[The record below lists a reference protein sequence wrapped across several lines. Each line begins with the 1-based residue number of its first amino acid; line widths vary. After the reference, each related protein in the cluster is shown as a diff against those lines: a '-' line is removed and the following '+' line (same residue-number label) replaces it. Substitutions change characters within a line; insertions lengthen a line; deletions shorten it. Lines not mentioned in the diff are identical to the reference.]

1 MSNPYFGPNLIPG
14 IMIWTKLN
22 IIDLIEKKPPGQKSG
37 NVCGSILKQEP
48 SQPKDLKIGLYLFS
62 SFCLFGFFCC
72 CFFADF
78 ECLPYPLH
86 FQIRCYV
93 PKIYKTCFP
102 IQRACLKTHV
112 YVKYTF
118 TYKYKCHPP
127 FAQDLTL

>member
-62 SFCLFGFFCC
+62 SFCLFGFF
-72 CFFADF
+72 FVVAF
-78 ECLPYPLH
+78 LQTLN
-86 FQIRCYV
+86 V
-93 PKIYKTCFP
+93 FP
-102 IQRACLKTHV
+102 TLS
-112 YVKYTF
+112 TF
-118 TYKYKCHPP
+118 RYDATYLRYIKPVFLYREPV
-127 FAQDLTL
+127 